1 MRAKRGF
8 ILACATVVMAFVMI
22 LITGIVTL
30 VDASA
35 SIGIRASLELDERMK
50 LDQLGE
56 YFAAGREDL
65 AKEQAGEWG
74 YVLTFDA
81 ETPPA
86 AKTMTVSSGGE
97 VVLYVERQADGESGY
112 SVICWIYGS
121 KGE

>member
-1 MRAKRGF
+1 MKAKRGF
-8 ILACATVVMAFVMI
+8 ILAYATVVMAFVMI

-74 YVLTFDA
+74 YELTFDVG
-81 ETPPA
+81 TPPA
-86 AKTMTVSSGGE
+86 AMTVSSGGK
-97 VVLYVERQADGESGY
+97 VVLYVEKQADGESGY
-112 SVICWIYGS
+112 AVSCWIYGS

>member
-1 MRAKRGF
+1 MRAKKGF
-8 ILACATVVMAFVMI
+8 ILAYATVVMAFVMI

-65 AKEQAGEWG
+65 ATQQADEWG
-74 YVLTFDA
+74 YVLTIDA
-81 ETPPA
+81 ATSPEA
-86 AKTMTVSSGGE
+86 MTVSSSGE
-97 VVLYVERQADGESGY
+97 VVLYVERKAADAGGY
-112 SVICWIYGS
+112 AVICWIYGS

>member
-8 ILACATVVMAFVMI
+8 ILAYATVVMAFVMI

-56 YFAAGREDL
+56 YFAAGQEEL
-65 AKEQAGEWG
+65 AKEQAAEWG
-74 YVLTFDA
+74 YALTFDA
-81 ETPPA
+81 ETPPTA
-86 AKTMTVSSGGE
+86 MTVSSGE
-97 VVLYVERQADGESGY
+97 RVVLYVERQAAGESGY
-112 SVICWIYGS
+112 AVICWIYGS

>member
-1 MRAKRGF
+1 MKAKRGF
-8 ILACATVVMAFVMI
+8 ILAYATVVMAFVMI

-65 AKEQAGEWG
+65 AEKQAGEWG
-74 YVLTFDA
+74 YELTFDA
-81 ETPPA
+81 ETSSE
-86 AKTMTVSSGGE
+86 AKTMTVSSSGE
-97 VVLYVERQADGESGY
+97 VVLYVERQAADTGGY
-112 SVICWIYGS
+112 AVSCWIYGS